1 MRLLSEIMLQP
12 YIGGKV
18 KGIFRFVI
26 FLLILEGI
34 SEIWEFID
42 IGTYGY
48 SQRSAA
54 DAIATVFIA
63 NWFDNK
69 LFGNQDS
76 K

>member
-1 MRLLSEIMLQP
+1 M
-12 YIGGKV
+12 KA
-18 KGIFRFVI
+18 IFRFIV

-34 SEIWEFID
+34 SALWKYID

-54 DAIATVFIA
+54 DALAAILIA

-69 LFGNQDS
+69 LFGDMNV
-76 K
+76 